1 MKYFIA
7 LFIFLALTFLN
18 SLGLQAK
25 TLEFNKENFLKGY
38 NSTKECYLNTKT
50 PTDFVICSSDVYEKD
65 KKEKFFDDSF
75 KMGYDFS
82 AWYIMN
88 KYSLTEDFNQ
98 LELAVT
104 RDYFLG
110 FRQYQVDFNINDKA
124 LFDLTDVDQQKT
136 KDWIMRWANILNEDP
151 YASKEK

>member
-1 MKYFIA
+1 MKYFFII
-7 LFIFLALTFLN
+7 LIFTSIIFLGAI
-18 SLGLQAK
+18 GLQAK
-25 TLEFNKENFLKGY
+25 ALEFNKEDFLKGY

-50 PTDFVICSSDVYEKD
+50 ATDFVICSSDMYEKE

-88 KYSLTEDFNQ
+88 QYSLAEDFNE

-104 RDYFLG
+104 KDYFLG
-110 FRQYQVDFNINDKA
+110 FRKYQADFNIDDKT
-124 LFDLTDVDQQKT
+124 LFTLTGVDQRKT

-151 YASKEK
+151 YASKER